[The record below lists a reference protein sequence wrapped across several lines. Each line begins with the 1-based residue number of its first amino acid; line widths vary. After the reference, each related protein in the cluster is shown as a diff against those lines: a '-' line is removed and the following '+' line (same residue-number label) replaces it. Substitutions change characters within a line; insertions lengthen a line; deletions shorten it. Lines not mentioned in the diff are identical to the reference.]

1 MNTVYFSI
9 GSNQGNRLDFL
20 QTAIFEINKRVGD
33 VIAISSVYESEPLG
47 FDSDELFLNACCS
60 VKTSKEPIDI
70 LRIINTIESET
81 GRVRTNLERYE
92 SRPLDIDIVLIDAL
106 ILQTEELTIP
116 HPRFRERLF
125 VLRPLS
131 DLAKTMVDPE
141 TKLTIEHLMKS
152 SSDKSVLNKY
162 ELSLFI

>member
-1 MNTVYFSI
+1 MKTVFFSL
-9 GSNQGNRLDFL
+9 GSNQGDRLAFL

-33 VIAISSVYESEPLG
+33 IIAVSSVYESEPFG

-70 LRIINTIESET
+70 LRIINTIESES
-81 GRVRTNLERYE
+81 GRVRTNQKRYS

-106 ILQTEELTIP
+106 ILQTDELTIP

-125 VLRPLS
+125 VLKPLS
-131 DLAKTMVDPE
+131 DLAKTLVDPE
-141 TKLTIEHLMKS
+141 TELTIEHLLKAS
-152 SSDKSVLNKY
+152 TDKSILNKY
-162 ELSLFI
+162 EMSLFI